1 CPVNRF
7 SLEVVTERK
16 IPQHFKER
24 VVIRSHPDVPNVAC
38 TNTLLASR
46 RLSKFERPNPQKLIF
61 ELIHPRRC
69 EEDRFVP
76 VRYQHITWPADTS
89 LGFKKFEIFF
99 AKFVGFHRSISVANR
114 KDASR
119 LGPLNAASYQP
130 PANERI
136 EKESLN

>member
-1 CPVNRF
+1 M
-7 SLEVVTERK
+7 
-16 IPQHFKER
+16 
-24 VVIRSHPDVPNVAC
+24 
-38 TNTLLASR
+38 
-46 RLSKFERPNPQKLIF
+46 
-61 ELIHPRRC
+61 
-69 EEDRFVP
+69 
-76 VRYQHITWPADTS
+76 RYQHITWPADTS

-136 EKESLN
+136 EKESLNGQSTSKVKDAFRARLTKPERRPR